1 MQNTIKINL
10 WTDVAC
16 PWCYVAHNS
25 FEIAKKNFLKN
36 NPDKKIELIIHNYMI
51 DPNTK
56 KLEKIIQNI
65 IKEDVEVIVGH
76 MI

>member
-1 MQNTIKINL
+1 MQILNL
-10 WTDVAC
+10 WTDVTC

-36 NPDKKIELIIHNYMI
+36 NPDKKIELIYK
-51 DPNTK
+51 K

-65 IKEDVEVIVGH
+65 IKENEEVIVGH

>member
-10 WTDVAC
+10 WTDVAYLQ
-16 PWCYVAHNS
+16 CYVAHNS
-25 FEIAKKNFLKN
+25 FEIAKKIFLKN

-51 DPNTK
+51 DQNTK
-56 KLEKIIQNI
+56 KTGEDYLEYNKRRW
-65 IKEDVEVIVGH
+65 EVTVGH

>member
-1 MQNTIKINL
+1 MQNIIKINL

-25 FEIAKKNFLKN
+25 FEIAKKNF

-51 DPNTK
+51 DQNTK
-56 KLEKIIQNI
+56 KNWRRLFRI
-65 IKEDVEVIVGH
+65 
-76 MI
+76 